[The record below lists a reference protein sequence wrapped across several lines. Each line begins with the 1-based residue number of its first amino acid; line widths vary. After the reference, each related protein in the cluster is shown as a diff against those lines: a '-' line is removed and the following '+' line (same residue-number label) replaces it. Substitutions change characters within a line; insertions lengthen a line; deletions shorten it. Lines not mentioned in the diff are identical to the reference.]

1 MSIIDSLVTNRT
13 AEDKTRVEEL
23 TAKGLAGM
31 TAEELEFYLHG
42 ASEALEA
49 LDGPLEASDGP
60 LYAYDGVVRG
70 AYRAG
75 DWNRVVAAVDYVA
88 GRLQSCGNA
97 VEVYPGKEWTNGDTP
112 DASDM
117 RRYLDNV
124 AALRAVLA
132 VLPTTP
138 DVPPDMEG
146 LTYQEANNIEQIL
159 KDIDHLITNMTA
171 AWLYSG
177 DLYAGE
183 V

>member
-1 MSIIDSLVTNRT
+1 MSIIGSLVTSRT
-13 AEDKTRVEEL
+13 EADKTRVEEL

-42 ASEALEA
+42 ASEPLEA

-88 GRLQSCGNA
+88 GRLRSCGNA
-97 VEVYPGKEWTNGDTP
+97 VEVYPGKEWTKGDTP

-124 AALRAVLA
+124 AELRALLA

-138 DVPPDMEG
+138 EVPPDMDG
-146 LTYQEANNIEQIL
+146 LTYTEANDIEKIL
-159 KDIDHLITNMTA
+159 QDIELLINNMIA
-171 AWLYSG
+171 ALFYSG